1 MSGEMIGGLVLVCI
15 GGVIFFIGFYKLT
28 RQAKAEKKAEQII
41 ETKEGEIKKDD

>member
-28 RQAKAEKKAEQII
+28 RQAKAEKTAEKTI
-41 ETKEGEIKKDD
+41 ETKEGDTKND